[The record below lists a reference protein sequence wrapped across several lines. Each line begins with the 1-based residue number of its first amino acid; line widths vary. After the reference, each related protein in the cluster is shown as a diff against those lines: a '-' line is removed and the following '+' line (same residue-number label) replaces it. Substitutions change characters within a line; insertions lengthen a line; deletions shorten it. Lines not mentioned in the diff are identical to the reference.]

1 MLVKRSRHKADHA
14 LTDLL
19 ICGSAPEIY
28 RLSLSEGRFLT
39 PLPLRSPA
47 ANACALSP
55 AHGLFGAA
63 GEDGCL
69 ECFDLRQ
76 RSSVGRVDVA
86 SAADSVRAGSWRLS
100 PRRSSQNLRPTLCS
114 IPPDCGSVDR
124 KPEILDVDAENA

>member
-1 MLVKRSRHKADHA
+1 MGKGQGSPTNAHA
-14 LTDLL
+14 DLL
-19 ICGSAPEIY
+19 VCGSAPEVY

-86 SAADSVRAGSWRLS
+86 SAADAVRAFAGDLCLRAGFIPARLVRVES
-100 PRRSSQNLRPTLCS
+100 PHSLLTAALHF
-114 IPPDCGSVDR
+114 
-124 KPEILDVDAENA
+124 